1 MGAVEIEEQLRD
13 KLRAW
18 AIAEDK
24 LDGAIYQ
31 DMGING
37 MDFYELLCEIDDEFT
52 LPEFDWSE
60 FSDINEPPDGLAL
73 WSIFTL
79 RGPKILPRKRLTIEH
94 LSSVIADGKWFEP

>member
-1 MGAVEIEEQLRD
+1 MDATEIKQALRV

-18 AIAEDK
+18 ATPEAV

-37 MDFYELLCEIDDEFT
+37 QDFYELLSEIDSEFA

-60 FSDINEPPDGLAL
+60 FADMNEPPDGLSL
-73 WSIFTL
+73 FGQLKIF
-79 RGPKILPRKRLTIEH
+79 PRKRLTISH
-94 LSSVIADGKWFEP
+94 LAEVIAAGVWSEP